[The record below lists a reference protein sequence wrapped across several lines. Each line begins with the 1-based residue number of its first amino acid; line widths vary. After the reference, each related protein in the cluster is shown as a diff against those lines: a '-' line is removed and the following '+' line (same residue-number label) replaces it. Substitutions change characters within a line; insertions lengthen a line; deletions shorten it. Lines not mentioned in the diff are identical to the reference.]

1 MNANTTRVAKPKT
14 CYKELKMDKYK
25 DLTFEEA
32 MEKLEEII
40 GKLEEGDVPLEKA
53 ISYYQDGMI
62 LSKICSD
69 KLNHIQ
75 EKMVQIMNEQGELVP
90 LDLQEDEN

>member
-1 MNANTTRVAKPKT
+1 
-14 CYKELKMDKYK
+14 MDKYK
-25 DLTFEEA
+25 ELTFEEA

-53 ISYYQDGMI
+53 ISYYQDGMV
-62 LSKICSD
+62 LSKICGD

-90 LDLQEDEN
+90 FDIQEDEKQ

>member
-1 MNANTTRVAKPKT
+1 
-14 CYKELKMDKYK
+14 MDNMK

-32 MEKLEEII
+32 MEQLEKII
-40 GKLEEGDVPLEKA
+40 EKLEEGDVPLEKA
-53 ISYYQDGMI
+53 ITYYQDGML
-62 LSKICSD
+62 LSKLCGD

-90 LDLQEDEN
+90 FDLQEDEK